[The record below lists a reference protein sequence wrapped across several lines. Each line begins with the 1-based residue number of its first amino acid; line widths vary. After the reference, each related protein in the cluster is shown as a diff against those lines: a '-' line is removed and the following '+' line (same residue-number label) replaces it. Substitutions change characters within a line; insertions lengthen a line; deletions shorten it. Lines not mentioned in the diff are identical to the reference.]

1 MQNQPENF
9 YKQKC
14 FDNYRSHLP
23 KYLKIIQSLLN
34 QSDGE
39 STSSPNQSI
48 DENSFK
54 KEYLEIYDADIKKL
68 EVEEA
73 EISDHK
79 ESNIILKKIK
89 DLKKKKEKNLNNHKE
104 IIQKILNQQMS
115 EEEKNYL
122 KFYRALNPSKTNEKA
137 YLSELLEDLK
147 NKDGFWHDESETKFD
162 SDTYFKVIWCLR
174 LLEHYQKNNNKVN
187 ENIPEIVKKY
197 QDWYT
202 KIGQSS
208 ESEFRQRGK
217 DNLISL
223 IDINYVPNWIKI
235 HLISRFI
242 MRRNRALIGK
252 RNFENSSAIRDDGS
266 FAIGKAEKLLKRAKN
281 DRSHTPNFSSDIYTP
296 DSIECGFNTQKMLF
310 AVRENK
316 DIDQIITITTN
327 TLGLLLTS
335 KNRILKEISSFWC
348 YHVLWRCF
356 LCNGDYESANNFK
369 LTAQTTSRQLEYI
382 HGIQYS
388 KKFELYDES
397 MPIKHKKY
405 LIKIINAK
413 EIPPY
418 THDTIKKWSEDGKNI
433 FESREEFYV
442 NFIGYDMHKRT
453 ISGST
458 KPLDLFKRRTRMD
471 KGEQLIIEIAE
482 YLNEVL
488 TYLNQ
493 APSIVSIP
501 TIRLVI
507 IDLLLKFSRI
517 SMYINNNMKKDI
529 DNEQFKKGRE
539 GWEILVRS
547 IKNIIKSISKIKN
560 DLEIELGKDKIRD
573 LKYIIEKLE
582 DIIVGKNPENFNV
595 IIGNSKERR
604 KLFMPEKAGKEIQ
617 TILKE
622 LIDPQSEFHVPL
634 HFPLKN

>member
-1 MQNQPENF
+1 M
-9 YKQKC
+9 
-14 FDNYRSHLP
+14 
-23 KYLKIIQSLLN
+23 N

-39 STSSPNQSI
+39 STISPNQSI

-68 EVEEA
+68 EVEET

-79 ESNIILKKIK
+79 ESNIILKKIE

-115 EEEKNYL
+115 DEEKNYL

-147 NKDGFWHDESETKFD
+147 NKDGFWHDKSETEFD

-174 LLEHYQKNNNKVN
+174 LLKHYQKNNNKVN

-202 KIGQSS
+202 TIGQSS

-217 DNLISL
+217 ENLISL

-252 RNFENSSAIRDDGS
+252 RNFENSSAIRDDVS
-266 FAIGKAEKLLKRAKN
+266 FAIGKAEKLLKRVKN

-316 DIDQIITITTN
+316 DINQIITITTN

-488 TYLNQ
+488 TYLKQ

-547 IKNIIKSISKIKN
+547 IKDIIKSISKIKN

-582 DIIVGKNPENFNV
+582 DIIVGKNPEIFNV